1 MKISPQMRVLMAAVR
16 ANVPVVLWDEPGTGK
31 SAVVENMFDQAGFH
45 VEPVIASHRD
55 PSDMN
60 GLPVLNDGKVQ
71 FASPRWAERANE
83 SENCVVFLDEFSTA
97 TPAVQAATLRMLN
110 ERWVGE
116 MRLGDNVRFIL
127 AANPPE
133 CAAGG
138 YELTAPAA
146 NRMLHIDWQ
155 GVTADDW
162 ALGLTNGWESITPTF
177 TLTEADEVNEERK
190 AMRSALVSAFIMRNP
205 AALHQLPT
213 DPAAAGRAWA
223 SRRSWEMFAKVL
235 AYLDDDDFDAILLAA
250 SGCVGEG
257 LGTEFAVFL
266 QNADLPNPREVLND
280 PSIYDFTDPRLD
292 RTFVLLTSVV
302 AIAASEGD
310 KETWDKAWGVL
321 EATANADRTDL
332 AVGAALRLMKSRQPK
347 WMPPAS
353 IKAFVPMLKMAGL
366 LSEAMEKKAA

>member
-1 MKISPQMRVLMAAVR
+1 MSVSPQMRVLLAAVR

-31 SAVVENMFDQAGFH
+31 SAVVEQMFDQAGFH

-60 GLPVLNDGKVQ
+60 GLPILNDGKVE
-71 FASPRWAERANE
+71 FASPRWAERAN
-83 SENCVVFLDEFSTA
+83 NADNTVVFLDEFSTA

-116 MRLGDNVRFIL
+116 TRLSDNVRFIL

-155 GVTADDW
+155 GATADEW
-162 ALGLTNGWESITPTF
+162 ALGLTNGWDTITPDF
-177 TLTEADEVNEERK
+177 SSVGIADASHERK
-190 AMRSALVSAFIMRNP
+190 ALRSSLVSAFIMRNP
-205 AALHQLPT
+205 AALHQLPE
-213 DPAAAGRAWA
+213 DPAAAGKAWA
-223 SRRSWEMFAKVL
+223 SRRSWEMLAKVL
-235 AYLDDDDFDAILLAA
+235 AYIDDEDFDSIILAA

-266 QNADLPNPREVLND
+266 QNADLPNPREVLSD
-280 PSIYDFTDPRLD
+280 PSTYDFTDPRLD
-292 RTFVLLTSVV
+292 RTFVLLTSIV
-302 AIAASEGD
+302 AIAAADAD
-310 KETWDKAWGVL
+310 KASWDKAWGVL
-321 EATANADRTDL
+321 EATAKADRTDL

-353 IKAFVPMLKMAGL
+353 IKSFVPMLKAAGL
-366 LSEAMEKKAA
+366 LSEVMEKKAS